1 MGKYGD
7 IISKAREQDKAVKV
21 ENCKDVEEKE
31 VSLTIKVALKLRRHW
46 VSQAK
51 AEGTSITKEV
61 KNFLRGRFGEPDSGP
76 EKHL

>member
-7 IISKAREQDKAVKV
+7 IISKAREQDKAVKL
-21 ENCKDVEEKE
+21 EDCKDVE

-61 KNFLRGRFGEPDSGP
+61 KSFLRRRFGEPDGGP
-76 EKHL
+76 EKHV

>member
-7 IISKAREQDKAVKV
+7 IISKAREQDKAVKL
-21 ENCKDVEEKE
+21 EDCKDVE

-61 KNFLRGRFGEPDSGP
+61 KDFLRERFGEPDSEP

>member
-21 ENCKDVEEKE
+21 ESCKDVEEEE

-61 KNFLRGRFGEPDSGP
+61 KSFLRRRFGEPDGGP
-76 EKHL
+76 EKHV